1 MSMADKTLARMRTN
15 PRDWRIEDLEAIAK
29 RLCLSVRK
37 ATGSHVTFS
46 AKGCPTAVT
55 VPAHKPVKPAYV
67 RMFLRLVEE
76 AMEAQNGHDA
86 EI

>member
-1 MSMADKTLARMRTN
+1 MSTADKVLARMRTN
-15 PRDWRIEDLEAIAK
+15 PRDWRIEDLESIAK
-29 RLCLSVRK
+29 RLRLSVRK
-37 ATGSHVTFS
+37 GSGSHVVFS
-46 AKGCPTAVT
+46 AKGCPTVVT

-76 AMEAQNGHDA
+76 AMEAQNEHDA